1 MTGPLLTLTFGDPQR
16 PPQVFDLEQP
26 RTAAMPIHPAHLPG
40 YSYVLHRRHQ
50 DTYGQDGPRSGASG
64 MIVTME
70 HTGTHID
77 ALCHQAEH
85 LALCG
90 GVPVDATT
98 QTPRGF
104 ARHGVEE
111 IAPIVGPGVL
121 LDVAA
126 LRGVEVL
133 PPGYAIT
140 PQDLEACCAR
150 QRVTVEAGD
159 VVLVRTGNERFWE
172 ESERYLAGPGVHG
185 DGSRWLARRGV
196 RAVGADTMAWDVI
209 GLPDEA
215 LGCTLPG
222 HLILLAQHGI
232 YIIENLRLAELAAA
246 EAWRFVFVCTPL
258 KFVGATGSPV
268 RPLAL
273 VAPQGGIG
281 QEGATP

>member
-1 MTGPLLTLTFGDPQR
+1 MSRSSLTLNFGDPLR
-16 PPQVFDLEQP
+16 PPRVFDLEQP
-26 RTAAMPIHPAHLPG
+26 RTAAMPIHPSHLPG

-90 GVPVDATT
+90 GVPVDAST

-104 ARHGVEE
+104 TRHGVEE

-126 LRGVEVL
+126 LREVEAL
-133 PPGYAIT
+133 PPGYAVT
-140 PQDLEACCAR
+140 VEDLEACCAR
-150 QRVTVEAGD
+150 QGVAVEAGD
-159 VVLVRTGNERFWE
+159 VVLVRTGNERFWDDG
-172 ESERYLAGPGVHG
+172 ERYLAGPGVHG

-209 GLPDEA
+209 GLRDEQ

-222 HLILLAQHGI
+222 HVILLAQHGI

-273 VAPQGGIG
+273 LASGPEAG
-281 QEGATP
+281 QERATP